1 MKRFILGL
9 FVLNTFFG
17 FTQEKAIKSYDLFGV
32 KFSVDKN
39 YWLKIE
45 SKQTLNFGELIIV
58 EAQKLNYA
66 YFDEIEPTNMSYSRM
81 CGSKVFIKS
90 GQQITS
96 GSYLIRV
103 IIAMKKGIDDES
115 LKIIKIDERVVRF

>member
-1 MKRFILGL
+1 M
-9 FVLNTFFG
+9 TG
-17 FTQEKAIKSYDLFGV
+17 FAQEKSMKSYDLFGV

-66 YFDEIEPTNMSYSRM
+66 YFDGIEPTNMRYSKM

-103 IIAMKKGIDDES
+103 IIAIKKGIDDES

>member
-1 MKRFILGL
+1 MKKYLILIFCL
-9 FVLNTFFG
+9 ISTCG
-17 FTQEKAIKSYDLFGV
+17 FAQEKAIKSYDLFGV

-66 YFDEIEPTNMSYSRM
+66 YFDEIEPTNMRYSKM

>member
-1 MKRFILGL
+1 MKRYFICL
-9 FVLNTFFG
+9 FCSLSMTG
-17 FTQEKAIKSYDLFGV
+17 FAQEKSMKSYDLFGV

-66 YFDEIEPTNMSYSRM
+66 YFDGIEPTNMRYSKM

-103 IIAMKKGIDDES
+103 IIAIKKGIDDES

>member
-1 MKRFILGL
+1 MKKYLILIFCL
-9 FVLNTFFG
+9 ISTFG
-17 FTQEKAIKSYDLFGV
+17 FGQEKPIKSYVLFGV
-32 KFSVDKN
+32 KFSVNKN

-45 SKQTLNFGELIIV
+45 SKQTLNFGEQIIV

-66 YFDEIEPTNMSYSRM
+66 YIRDIEETNMSYSRM
-81 CGSKVFIKS
+81 CGSNVRIDS

-103 IIAMKKGIDDES
+103 IIAMRKSLDDES

>member
-1 MKRFILGL
+1 MKKYLIYVFCLLASI
-9 FVLNTFFG
+9 G
-17 FTQEKAIKSYDLFGV
+17 FAQEKAIKSYDLFGV

-39 YWLKIE
+39 YWLQIE

-66 YFDEIEPTNMSYSRM
+66 YFDEIEPTNMRYSKM

>member
-17 FTQEKAIKSYDLFGV
+17 FGQEKPIKSYDLFGV
-32 KFSVDKN
+32 KFSVNKN

-66 YFDEIEPTNMSYSRM
+66 YVKDIEETNMSYSRM
-81 CGSKVFIKS
+81 CGSNVRIES

-103 IIAMKKGIDDES
+103 IIAMRKGIDDES

>member
-1 MKRFILGL
+1 MKRYFICL
-9 FVLNTFFG
+9 FCSLSMTGFG
-17 FTQEKAIKSYDLFGV
+17 QEKPIKSYDLFGV

-81 CGSKVFIKS
+81 CGSKVFLKS
-90 GQQITS
+90 GHQINS

>member
-1 MKRFILGL
+1 MKKYLIVIFCLIS
-9 FVLNTFFG
+9 TFG
-17 FTQEKAIKSYDLFGV
+17 FGQEKPIKSYDLFGV

-39 YWLKIE
+39 YWLQIE

-66 YFDEIEPTNMSYSRM
+66 YLDEIEETKMSYAKM
-81 CGSKVFIKS
+81 CGSNVLIKS
-90 GQQITS
+90 GQQITA
-96 GSYLIRV
+96 GSYLVRV
-103 IIAMKKGIDDES
+103 IIAMKEVMDDEK

>member
-17 FTQEKAIKSYDLFGV
+17 FGQEKPIKSYDLFGV

-66 YFDEIEPTNMSYSRM
+66 YFDEIEPTNMRYSKM
-81 CGSKVFIKS
+81 CGSNVFIKS

-103 IIAMKKGIDDES
+103 IIAMRKSIDDER
-115 LKIIKIDERVVRF
+115 LKILKIDERVVRF

>member
-1 MKRFILGL
+1 MKRLILGL
-9 FVLNTFFG
+9 LVLNAVLSFG
-17 FTQEKAIKSYDLFGV
+17 QEKPIKSYDLFGV

-45 SKQTLNFGELIIV
+45 SKQTLNFGEQIIV

-66 YFDEIEPTNMSYSRM
+66 YIKDIEETNMSYSRM
-81 CGSKVFIKS
+81 CGSNVQIDS

-103 IIAMKKGIDDES
+103 IIAMRKSIDDES

>member
-1 MKRFILGL
+1 MKTYFICL
-9 FVLNTFFG
+9 FCLLSITG
-17 FTQEKAIKSYDLFGV
+17 FAQEKPMKSYDLFGV

-66 YFDEIEPTNMSYSRM
+66 YIKDIEETNMSYSRM
-81 CGSKVFIKS
+81 CGSNVFIKS

-103 IIAMKKGIDDES
+103 IIAMRKGIDDES
-115 LKIIKIDERVVRF
+115 LKIIRIDERVVRF

>member
-1 MKRFILGL
+1 M
-9 FVLNTFFG
+9 
-17 FTQEKAIKSYDLFGV
+17 
-32 KFSVDKN
+32 
-39 YWLKIE
+39 
-45 SKQTLNFGELIIV
+45 
-58 EAQKLNYA
+58 
-66 YFDEIEPTNMSYSRM
+66 
-81 CGSKVFIKS
+81 

>member
-1 MKRFILGL
+1 MKKLILVL
-9 FVLNTFFG
+9 LVLNTVLG
-17 FTQEKAIKSYDLFGV
+17 FSQEKPIKSYDLYGV

-39 YWLKIE
+39 YWLQIE
-45 SKQTLNFGELIIV
+45 SKQNLNFGELIIV
-58 EAQKLNYA
+58 EVQKLNYA
-66 YFDEIEPTNMSYSRM
+66 YFNEIEEANISYSRM
-81 CGSKVFIKS
+81 CGSKVLIKM
-90 GQQITS
+90 GKQITS

>member
-17 FTQEKAIKSYDLFGV
+17 FAQEKAIKSYDLFGV
-32 KFSVDKN
+32 KFSVNKN

-45 SKQTLNFGELIIV
+45 SKQTLNFGEQIIV
-58 EAQKLNYA
+58 EAKKLNYA
-66 YFDEIEPTNMSYSRM
+66 YIKDIEETDMSYSRM
-81 CGSKVFIKS
+81 CGSNVRIDS
-90 GQQITS
+90 EQQITS

-103 IIAMKKGIDDES
+103 IIAMRKSIDDER
-115 LKIIKIDERVVRF
+115 LKILKIDERVVRF